1 MANTTHAGH
10 GGKGSP
16 NSPMD
21 PGAVGNGTTEHDEM
35 LSVNSLL
42 VSATKWTDTTDRSG
56 STVNNNLYNIA
67 NNINRVASTSNTN
80 VSNHMNAFNGKA
92 TGVEVWYYL
101 GDSKGY
107 QLASKLS
114 SAIAS
119 ALVLLNRGAKATTDL
134 YVVRETVGT
143 TVLIEWC
150 FIDNAND
157 MKQYRA
163 NKTKAVNAALNVLG
177 YKGLSNASATTKQK
191 CDIIKGQAKPG
202 GGLWLNAHI
211 SNRGWLGFV
220 GSEVTCGSTGCNL
233 PLEAIDVRWNGSR
246 DYIESSFRDL
256 KGNWTAVKKGV
267 TGTTGKAQAIDLVC
281 FKENDEIK
289 KSGRTLQYRVHSQDV
304 GWSEWK
310 SDGRGCGTKGKKIE
324 AIQMRML
331 KNGKVE
337 KG

>member
-16 NSPMD
+16 NRPMD
-21 PGAVGNGTTEHDEM
+21 PGAVGNGTTEHGEM

-42 VSATKWTDTTDRSG
+42 VASTKWTDTTDRSG
-56 STVNNNLYNIA
+56 STINNNLYNIV
-67 NNINRVASTSNTN
+67 NNVNRVARASDTN

-114 SAIAS
+114 SAISS
-119 ALVLLNRGAKATTDL
+119 ALGLQNRGAKATTDL

-150 FIDNAND
+150 FIDNPTD

-163 NKTKAVNAALNVLG
+163 NKDKAINVVLNVLG
-177 YKGLSNASATTKQK
+177 YKGASTVSKPQEKITQGRSNAT
-191 CDIIKGQAKPG
+191 
-202 GGLWLNAHI
+202 GGLWYRSHL
-211 SNRGWLGFV
+211 SNIGWLGFV
-220 GSEVTCGSTGCNL
+220 GTEETSGTTGKSI
-233 PLEAIDVRWNGSR
+233 PIEAIDVRWDNQTDKISA
-246 DYIESSFRDL
+246 SFQDI
-256 KGNWTAVKKGV
+256 KGKWYEWTYGV
-267 TGTTGKAQAIDLVC
+267 TGTTGKGLPLVKVR
-281 FKENDEIK
+281 FDTGVDIRKT
-289 KSGRTLQYRVHSQDV
+289 GRTLQYRVHSADV
-304 GWSEWK
+304 GWSDWVNQGETV
-310 SDGRGCGTKGKKIE
+310 GTSGKRIE